1 MAKIRGRLSNNQQR
15 VRQASLGHGN
25 YPVFQGFGP
34 DYSKSLSA
42 LQRGNDE
49 RVAGVNRWAGI
60 CERLTAAL
68 RGWPTS
74 EIEHA
79 PLVLQS

>member
-1 MAKIRGRLSNNQQR
+1 MSE
-15 VRQASLGHGN
+15 
-25 YPVFQGFGP
+25 P
-34 DYSKSLSA
+34 
-42 LQRGNDE
+42 QRGNDE

-74 EIEHA
+74 EIEHGVRLLFCRVDKTGGRTC
-79 PLVLQS
+79 PLGKHMRGRKPGLPIMTR